1 LLAFPVAAAIP
12 ILVLQFPYTCAVV
25 TEALRLYPPGANT
38 LRETNDEPFQLGAY
52 TLPART
58 TLVVGT
64 YVMQRDPKIWPQA
77 ATFMPERWLPVSGH
91 HTVWCCRHANI
102 VHAFAAAFT
111 SHRAR

>member
-1 LLAFPVAAAIP
+1 VFPVAGAVAAP
-12 ILVLQFPYTCAVV
+12 LQFPYTCAVV

-38 LRETNDEPFQLGAY
+38 LRETNDEPFQLGPY

-77 ATFMPERWLPVSGH
+77 ATFMPERWLPVSVRAVAGDSLSLQLP
-91 HTVWCCRHANI
+91 
-102 VHAFAAAFT
+102 
-111 SHRAR
+111 SHDCLSAPLKLAVPA